1 VIDSSYAMLALG
13 EVETVAGVAISGFLY
28 FVPTVIA
35 VSRRA
40 PNAVSVFGVNLLL
53 GWTGIGWLV
62 ALFMSVGSD
71 ERSKPGP
78 MFTHIGTRYRFGYSF
93 EPPSYCIWDNDH
105 PGPPVERFPY
115 TEHGKDEAL
124 DRFRTLEPEAS
135 DVRRKPE
142 TA

>member
-1 VIDSSYAMLALG
+1 VIDWRYAMLALG

-35 VSRRA
+35 VGRNA
-40 PNAVSVFGVNLLL
+40 PNALSVFGVNLLL

-78 MFTHIGTRYRFGYSF
+78 VFTHIGTRYRFGYSIQ
-93 EPPSYCIWDNDH
+93 PASYGIWDDDH

-124 DRFRTLEPEAS
+124 DRFRTLEPEGS
-135 DVRRKPE
+135 DVRRNPV
-142 TA
+142 TG

>member
-1 VIDSSYAMLALG
+1 MIDWRYPMLALE
-13 EVETVAGVAISGFLY
+13 EVATVAAVTISVFLY

-35 VSRRA
+35 VSRGA
-40 PNAVSVFGVNLLL
+40 PNPDSVLAVNLLL

-62 ALFMSVGSD
+62 ALFMSAGSAR
-71 ERSKPGP
+71 RSRPGP
-78 MFTHIGTRYRFGYSF
+78 QFTNIGTSYRLGYSI
-93 EPPSYCIWDNDH
+93 EPPSYGIWDNDH

-124 DRFRTLEPEAS
+124 DRFRTLEPEGS

-142 TA
+142 TG

>member
-1 VIDSSYAMLALG
+1 VIDWRYAMLARG
-13 EVETVAGVAISGFLY
+13 GVETVAAAAISVFLY

-35 VSRRA
+35 VGRRA

-53 GWTGIGWLV
+53 GWTGVGWLI
-62 ALFMSVGSD
+62 ALFMSAGRD
-71 ERSKPGP
+71 ERSRPGP
-78 MFTHIGTRYRFGYSF
+78 SFTHIGTRYRLGYSF

-135 DVRRKPE
+135 DVERKPE

>member
-1 VIDSSYAMLALG
+1 VIDWRYAMLARG
-13 EVETVAGVAISGFLY
+13 EVETVAAATISVFLY

-35 VSRRA
+35 VGRRA

-53 GWTGIGWLV
+53 GWTGVGWLI
-62 ALFMSVGSD
+62 ALFMSAGRD

-78 MFTHIGTRYRFGYSF
+78 SFTHIGTRYRFGYSF

>member
-1 VIDSSYAMLALG
+1 MIDSRYAMLALE
-13 EVETVAGVAISGFLY
+13 EVETVAAVTISLFLY

-40 PNAVSVFGVNLLL
+40 PSAVSVFGVNLLL

-78 MFTHIGTRYRFGYSF
+78 MFTHIGTRYRFGYSI
-93 EPPSYCIWDNDH
+93 EPPSYGIWDNDH

-124 DRFRTLEPEAS
+124 DRFRTFEPEAS

-142 TA
+142 TG

>member
-1 VIDSSYAMLALG
+1 MIDWGNVVLDQDAAD
-13 EVETVAGVAISGFLY
+13 TVADVIISGFLN

-53 GWTGIGWLV
+53 GWTGVGWLI
-62 ALFMSVGSD
+62 ALFMSAGRD

-78 MFTHIGTRYRFGYSF
+78 SFTHIGTRYRFGYSF

-115 TEHGKDEAL
+115 TAQGKDEAL

-135 DVRRKPE
+135 DVQRKPE

>member
-1 VIDSSYAMLALG
+1 MIDSRYAMLARG
-13 EVETVAGVAISGFLY
+13 EVEAVAAATISVFLY

-35 VSRRA
+35 VGRRA
-40 PNAVSVFGVNLLL
+40 PNAASVFSVNLLL
-53 GWTGIGWLV
+53 GWTGVGWLV
-62 ALFMSVGSD
+62 ALFMSAGRD

-78 MFTHIGTRYRFGYSF
+78 TFTHIGTRYRFGYSI
-93 EPPSYCIWDNDH
+93 EPPSYGIWDNDH

-142 TA
+142 RT

>member
-1 VIDSSYAMLALG
+1 M
-13 EVETVAGVAISGFLY
+13 FLY

-62 ALFMSVGSD
+62 ALFMSAGID

-78 MFTHIGTRYRFGYSF
+78 TFTHIGTRFRFGYSI
-93 EPPSYCIWDNDH
+93 EPPSYGIWDNHH
-105 PGPPVERFPY
+105 PGPPIERFPY

>member
-1 VIDSSYAMLALG
+1 VIDWRYAMLARG
-13 EVETVAGVAISGFLY
+13 EVETVAAAALSVFLY

-35 VSRRA
+35 VGRRA

-53 GWTGIGWLV
+53 GWTGVGWLI
-62 ALFMSVGSD
+62 ALFMSAGRD

-78 MFTHIGTRYRFGYSF
+78 MFTHIGTRVRLGYSF

-135 DVRRKPE
+135 DVQRKPE